1 MSNNRKRVH
10 YAWWILLGLVI
21 MVGFAKGGIMTA
33 GGLFLTPV
41 TEDLGMGIG
50 SLSVYFGISSIVTM
64 IFLPIAGKMIAKYN
78 IRVILVASI
87 ILEAGSFAMFGFMN
101 SVWGWYAFAIPMAIG
116 STFVT
121 QIAGPVLINNWFK
134 KHNGLAIGI
143 MVASGGAF
151 GAILQPMAGNLI
163 ASGGW
168 RSAYITLG
176 VIVMVVVIPVVLL
189 IIRTS
194 PKQKGLQPYGMAEVK
209 QVDVDKQTTT
219 ETISA
224 TTSGV
229 TAAVAKKSGAF
240 YALLIFFF
248 FITSISAFGQH
259 VAPFAMGLGYD
270 ITFAGNAMG
279 GWQIGVLIGAL
290 TFGVLSDKIGAKN
303 TAIFAM
309 LLGLVPIGILIFV
322 PENAMMFKLAI
333 AIYGFVVASLGTLG
347 PLLTTALF
355 GSKEYSQI
363 YASAVIGLAIAGV
376 VALPGYGF
384 VFEFTGSYTLA
395 LYAISSMLIMNVVA
409 IILAFRGK
417 KKLEQAGLWN

>member
-1 MSNNRKRVH
+1 MSNNRKKVH
-10 YAWWILLGLVI
+10 YAWWVLLGLVI
-21 MVGFAKGGIMTA
+21 MVGFAKGGVMTA

-41 TEDLGMGIG
+41 TEDLGIGIG
-50 SLSVYFGISSIVTM
+50 SLSLYFGISSIVTM

-78 IRVILVASI
+78 IRMLLVVSI

-101 SVWGWYAFAIPMAIG
+101 SVWGWYLFAVPMAIG

-163 ASGGW
+163 ASEGW
-168 RSAYITLG
+168 RSTYMILG
-176 VIVMVVVIPVVLL
+176 VIVMAVVIPVVLL
-189 IIRTS
+189 TLRMS
-194 PKQKGLQPYGMAEVK
+194 PKQKGLQPYGVSEVEK
-209 QVDVDKQTTT
+209 TDKTSTQTTT
-219 ETISA
+219 DINK
-224 TTSGV
+224 GV

-279 GWQIGVLIGAL
+279 GWQLGVLVGAL
-290 TFGVLSDKIGAKN
+290 TFGILSDKIGAKN

-309 LLGLVPIGILIFV
+309 LLGLVPVGILILV
-322 PENAMMFKLAI
+322 PEKTMMFRLAI
-333 AIYGFVVASLGTLG
+333 GIYGFVVASLGTLG
-347 PLLTTALF
+347 PLLTTAIF
-355 GSKEYSQI
+355 GNKEYSQI

-376 VALPGYGF
+376 VAIPGYGY
-384 VFEFTGSYTLA
+384 VFELTGSYTFA
-395 LYAISSMLIMNVVA
+395 LYAIACMLIMNVIA
-409 IILAFRGK
+409 IVLAFRGK
-417 KKLEQAGLWN
+417 KKLEKAGLWK